1 MFSASVTMQLL
12 YNRTASQNLRQYCFP
27 IVMHTHYAITI
38 THYAI
43 TITHSGD
50 TTSHWSEQLP
60 WSSLQFTVVLLFL
73 CPQLALA
80 RPDQFVLTVIWRIV
94 NLGKPRQA
102 ICNHSG
108 GGGLVSRLETETS
121 GHTRETDIRH
131 SWQVPQ

>member
-38 THYAI
+38 TH
-43 TITHSGD
+43 SGD
-50 TTSHWSEQLP
+50 TTSHWSEELP

-94 NLGKPRQA
+94 NLGKPR
-102 ICNHSG
+102 
-108 GGGLVSRLETETS
+108 
-121 GHTRETDIRH
+121 
-131 SWQVPQ
+131 